1 MRSNVSVLGLKRGG
15 YKMKKY
21 KLGNFIPI
29 ITMFIVFILGS
40 VFKLKG
46 LFIIGLVGIVPLSF
60 FIEGMLCSIKSKN
73 FIIPL
78 VISLSVFLVVILVM
92 LNDSA
97 NIYLIYY
104 GVVYTLGYI
113 FGVLISKFKNREK
126 DSINKSQY

>member
-1 MRSNVSVLGLKRGG
+1 
-15 YKMKKY
+15 MKKY

-40 VFKLKG
+40 VFNLKG

-60 FIEGMLCSIKSKN
+60 FIEGCSIKSKN

>member
-40 VFKLKG
+40 VFNLKG
-46 LFIIGLVGIVPLSF
+46 LFIIWLVGIVPLSF

>member
-1 MRSNVSVLGLKRGG
+1 MRSNVSVLGLKRGV

-29 ITMFIVFILGS
+29 ITMFIVIILGS
-40 VFKLKG
+40 VFDLKG

-60 FIEGMLCSIKSKN
+60 FIEGMLCSIKSKG
-73 FIIPL
+73 FIIAL

-126 DSINKSQY
+126 DSSNKSQY

>member
-1 MRSNVSVLGLKRGG
+1 
-15 YKMKKY
+15 MKKY

-40 VFKLKG
+40 VFNLKG

-78 VISLSVFLVVILVM
+78 VISLSVFLVVMLPRYGSCRDPPHRHRFHRLVR
-92 LNDSA
+92 
-97 NIYLIYY
+97 
-104 GVVYTLGYI
+104 
-113 FGVLISKFKNREK
+113 K
-126 DSINKSQY
+126 

>member
-40 VFKLKG
+40 VFNLKG
-46 LFIIGLVGIVPLSF
+46 LCIIGLVGIVPLSF

>member
-1 MRSNVSVLGLKRGG
+1 
-15 YKMKKY
+15 MKKY

-40 VFKLKG
+40 VFDLKG

-60 FIEGMLCSIKSKN
+60 FIEGMLCSIKCKG